1 MNKSE
6 LCGDSEVWNQPC
18 AVQYVSHSDTQH
30 IGEGRINWCG
40 MRLKS
45 INSGA
50 VAVQC
55 GWS

>member
-55 GWS
+55 G